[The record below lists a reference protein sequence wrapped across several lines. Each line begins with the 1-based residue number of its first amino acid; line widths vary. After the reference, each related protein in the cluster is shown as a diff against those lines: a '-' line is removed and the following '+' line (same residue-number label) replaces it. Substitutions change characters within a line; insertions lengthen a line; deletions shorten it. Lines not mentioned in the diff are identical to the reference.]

1 MTFEKGIQS
10 LKDQGLTM
18 MVQVKGETLHTSVE
32 RGIKPLYMIYTKGV
46 RFEDGALLIDRVI
59 GLGAA
64 RLAAALGVTQIW
76 TLVMSEP
83 AHDYLMSVGIE
94 AKCERLVEHIQNR
107 EGTGACPVETIAMET
122 RTSETEWFDAMM
134 VEIQQFLERIGAI

>member
-18 MVQVKGETLHTSVE
+18 MIQVKGETLHTSVE

-46 RFEDGALLIDRVI
+46 IFEAGALLIDRVI

-64 RLAAALGVTQIW
+64 RLAAELGVTQIW
-76 TLVMSEP
+76 TLVMSKP
-83 AHDYLMSVGIE
+83 AQDYLMSVGIE

-107 EGTGACPVETIAMET
+107 EGTGACPVESIAMKT
-122 RTSETEWFDAMM
+122 RASEAEWFDAMM